1 MVEVGVG
8 SRCARTA
15 APFHYILYLL
25 PSGAPFGKI
34 IAWRERDR
42 KEEERERRE
51 KRGREERERSGP
63 AAECRLGPTRG
74 LLLVLVLLVSS
85 LLLLLVLLLVPALL
99 VH

>member
-74 LLLVLVLLVSS
+74 LLLLVSS
-85 LLLLLVLLLVPALL
+85 LLLLVLPALL